1 MAAVNAMALVP
12 RHEPVTGWGM
22 AVGGPSEV
30 VRPDS
35 QDAVRQTL
43 LWAAAHGYQVALRGT
58 GCSYGDASCGVSGQ
72 GKKKLVV
79 DLSGLKQIKVWQP
92 QTGLIRAEAG
102 LTIAELW
109 QHVVADGWWPP
120 VVSGTM
126 APTLGGAV
134 AMNIHGKNAYA
145 VGPIGQHVRG
155 LRILTV
161 AGQVRDITPQS
172 DPELFHAVISSA
184 GELAVILEVELQL
197 KRIYSGRMRIYAE
210 SAHNLSDMF
219 AIFAQHEQTSD
230 YLVGWMDAFATGSM
244 RGRGLIHVGWQLK
257 DGEDLGGKQLLA
269 PDAQTLP
276 PRLFG
281 VIPKSQMWRLMKP
294 FTNRWGMR
302 LVNLGK
308 FWSSRLLEHKKTYL
322 QTHGAFHFLL
332 DYVPGWKK
340 VYEPGGLIQHQIFVP
355 KERAQEVFA
364 QVLSLQQRLG
374 METYLAVMKRH
385 KPDPFLLTH
394 GLDGYSLAQ
403 DFAVTATNRRQ
414 LWDLCHQMDQ
424 LVTAAGGR
432 FYFAKDATLQPQT
445 VRDALGDAA
454 LRQFA
459 QLRSAYD
466 PDGVLATD
474 LYDRALGPA
483 LALAKPIV

>member
-1 MAAVNAMALVP
+1 MSAPELSALVP
-12 RHEPVTGWGM
+12 RQEPVLGWGM

-30 VRPDS
+30 VRPTS
-35 QDAVRQTL
+35 QDAVRQAL
-43 LWAAAHGYQVALRGT
+43 LWAAQNGYQVALRGT
-58 GCSYGDASCGVSGQ
+58 GCSYGDASCGVAGQ
-72 GKKKLVV
+72 GKKKLVL
-79 DLSGLKQIKVWQP
+79 DLTGLKQIKIWQP
-92 QTGLIRAEAG
+92 ESGRIRAEAG

-109 QHVVADGWWPP
+109 QHVVSSGWWPP

-145 VGPIGQHVRG
+145 VGPIGQHVLG
-155 LRILTV
+155 LRVLTV
-161 AGQVRDITPQS
+161 SGQVLDITPQS
-172 DPELFHAVISSA
+172 DPQLFHAVVSSA

-210 SAHNLSDMF
+210 SAHNLAEMF
-219 AIFAQHEQTSD
+219 AIFAQHEQSSD
-230 YLVGWMDAFATGSM
+230 YLVGWMDAFATGGM
-244 RGRGLIHVGWQLK
+244 QGRGLIHVGWQLK
-257 DGEDLGGKQLLA
+257 DGEDPAGNQLLA
-269 PDAQTLP
+269 PGAQTLP

-302 LVNLGK
+302 LVNFGK
-308 FWSSRLLEHKKTYL
+308 FWSSRLLEHKKSYL

-355 KERAQEVFA
+355 KDRAQEVFA

-374 METYLAVMKRH
+374 LETYLAVMKRH

-403 DFAVTATNRRQ
+403 DFAVTPHNRQQ

-445 VRDALGDAA
+445 VRAALGDEA
-454 LRQFA
+454 LAQFA
-459 QLRSAYD
+459 QLRAQYD
-466 PDGVLATD
+466 PTGILATD

-483 LALAKPIV
+483 LAAAKPLV